1 MKTIVFQS
9 SLLGIRITLVAPG
22 KYICELT
29 KLFDSKL
36 FNSATEAAIWGLSNC

>member
-1 MKTIVFQS
+1 MSTLLHS
-9 SLLGIRITLVAPG
+9 PLLGIRITLVAPG
-22 KYICELT
+22 KYVCELT